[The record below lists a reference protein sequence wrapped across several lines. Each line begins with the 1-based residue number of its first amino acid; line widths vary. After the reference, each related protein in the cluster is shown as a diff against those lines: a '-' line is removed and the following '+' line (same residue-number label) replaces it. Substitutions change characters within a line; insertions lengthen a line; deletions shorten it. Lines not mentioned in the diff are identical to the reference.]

1 MDKRR
6 DGAVKIQDTEMYYVS
21 FGKGKKNMVVL
32 PGLSD
37 GLATVKGKGMILSE
51 CDRVPGTLSHSLYV
65 QPEKCDRVHGTLSH
79 LCKTCEIWYNRDA
92 DAVASSLIF

>member
-37 GLATVKGKGMILSE
+37 GLATE
-51 CDRVPGTLSHSLYV
+51 CDRVP
-65 QPEKCDRVHGTLSH
+65 GTLSH

>member
-51 CDRVPGTLSHSLYV
+51 CDRVPGTLSH
-65 QPEKCDRVHGTLSH
+65 CTLSH
-79 LCKTCEIWYNRDA
+79 LCKTCEIWYNRNA

>member
-21 FGKGKKNMVVL
+21 FGKG
-32 PGLSD
+32 
-37 GLATVKGKGMILSE
+37 MILSAPK
-51 CDRVPGTLSHSLYV
+51 CDRVP
-65 QPEKCDRVHGTLSH
+65 GTLSH

-92 DAVASSLIF
+92 DAAASSLIF